1 MINPT
6 LDFSLLATPTQYNG
20 ELLTYIE
27 QHLTLNPQQLQACMA
42 PRTQAVQVLAGAGT
56 GKTMLITARTLKLM
70 DELLRAGVAAPEHRL
85 LILTF
90 TEKAAGEMKHR
101 IQSHLAKAG
110 YRGVLPE
117 GSIAT
122 FHSFCNMVLQRHS
135 AEATH
140 LPSTI
145 SLADTLQQ
153 QTVFEQVLKRIQQ
166 GLTNNIRSTL
176 EAFELHPTMDEGEL
190 TNEFPTVPIDILSL
204 TTFEGLPIEKLDAYL
219 ASFPVII
226 SRIKAYGWQPA
237 EFRQQARQQTI
248 AFTQCL
254 KQLPLVQGG
263 EPIPAVDVLLQEW
276 AKHLKPYA
284 SPFWFQQFSG
294 YTEEYKVVRDNF
306 GEPLWKALKDLY
318 YVGGTGGTRGNK
330 LKVVT
335 PFDATFLAEVCALEL
350 TIIDQIAA
358 VYALYQQALRRKD
371 WLDFDD
377 LINETIV
384 LLVKNPALQQRYQQW
399 FEGILVDE
407 FQDTNGSQLRLLQ
420 LLMRTPPVYE
430 SPNIMVVGDA
440 KQSIYG
446 FRFAQKENLN
456 LIFEGLPTEHIL
468 KLSLV
473 QNYRSVPAVIACSN
487 QVALNLAESPQ
498 ERLQEQPLVAVQSS
512 KHKGD
517 DDVAVYWATLGK
529 TNPETDKLDSLG
541 LCQNRAEEAI
551 AVEVLRQVV
560 EQGRALADCCVL
572 VRSKLEGKRV
582 AMALQSAGIPYLLG
596 VDALFF
602 TQSVVQITVATLRL
616 LHNATDI
623 LAWTQLLQP
632 VLSAKGLATVLKE
645 IRETSQVVVA
655 TSKTTTLQWDTLVAQ
670 YPIYLRPLAV
680 LSTKG
685 MLPEA
690 LSPEEAT
697 VVQQLATCL
706 LQATVQLQQADALT
720 IVLQTAERMISAI
733 DILQSLRG
741 ESSKQPPKHQ
751 TNIYFKQCAY
761 WLETLWQLLPTKAK
775 QLPLLWQKIQQ
786 SQNDP
791 QFKLPVLPDGLVDIQ
806 AVRIMTIHSAKGLE
820 FPLVFVYW
828 MRSKRLRPDQ
838 STILFDPQFTGYGGF
853 GLITKACT
861 TQPLVKASFYNSIWQ
876 KHRTDF
882 EEQRLFYVALTRAK
896 EQLWVFRHA
905 TSAEW
910 TRFPLSLQQVGDA
923 CLALEETE
931 EQHQA
936 WLFNRFQSEEVPK
949 RAWQQVLAQRLALSG
964 IQEVDTQPFL
974 PEEDLTLFNSGA
986 NALLPSMLKETL
998 TQKPLNITF
1007 SSLEKLSQ
1015 CVTWYWR
1022 STVMKQPIWQE
1033 VIESS
1038 TAEMLPS
1045 VLDVGQLAAKQGSL
1059 IHRLI
1064 ETYYRLGAL
1073 SCDTQ
1078 QAYQTVVE
1086 QTLANVP
1093 FPQQQALQAVA
1104 FSWLQKF
1111 DASAYGWEALRN
1123 QGWQVMAPEQRLQFI
1138 LPVTLQGEGQLF
1150 SVTGQVDALFYHP
1163 ETKTYRLVDF
1173 KTNQTLKPA
1182 KKALY
1187 FEQLALYVQGL
1198 QANNPTMYLPLHQV
1212 ALVHLSSESNQI
1224 ETYTLAET
1232 PQTQQNW
1239 LHAQLAQ
1246 VVSVH
1251 QQLEQTPPP
1260 QVGTPPCQYCP
1271 YALQGC
1277 EYRCP

>member
-1 MINPT
+1 MSHPA
-6 LDFSLLATPTQYNG
+6 LDFTLLATPTQYNG

-70 DELLRAGVAAPEHRL
+70 DELLKAGVAAPEHRL

-90 TEKAAGEMKHR
+90 TEKAAGEMKYR

-153 QTVFEQVLKRIQQ
+153 QTLFEQVLKRIQQ

-176 EAFELHPTMDEGEL
+176 EAFELHPTMDEGERI
-190 TNEFPTVPIDILSL
+190 NEFPTVPIDILSL
-204 TTFEGLPIEKLDAYL
+204 PTFEGLPIEKLDAYL
-219 ASFPVII
+219 ASFPAII

-254 KQLPLVQGG
+254 KQLPLTQGG

-294 YTEEYKVVRDNF
+294 YTETYQVVRDNF
-306 GEPLWKALKDLY
+306 GESLWKVLKDLY

-335 PFDATFLAEVCALEL
+335 PFDATFLEEVCALEL

-456 LIFEGLPTEHIL
+456 LIFEGIPTEHIL

-487 QVALNLAESPQ
+487 QVALNLAETPQ
-498 ERLQEQPLVAVQSS
+498 ERLQEQPLMAVQAPKKMSE
-512 KHKGD
+512 
-517 DDVAVYWATLGK
+517 DDVPVYWVTLGK
-529 TNPETDKLDSLG
+529 QHPETDKLDSLG
-541 LCQNRAEEAI
+541 VCQNRAEDAI
-551 AVEVLRQVV
+551 AIEILRQVV
-560 EQGRALADCCVL
+560 ARGRALADCCVL
-572 VRSKLEGKRV
+572 VRSKAEGKRV
-582 AMALQSAGIPYLLG
+582 AKALQLRGIPYLLG
-596 VDALFF
+596 VDSLFF
-602 TQSVVQITVATLRL
+602 TQPVVQITLATLRL
-616 LHNATDI
+616 LHNATDS
-623 LAWTQLLQP
+623 LAWTQVLQP
-632 VLSAKGLATVLKE
+632 VLSAKGLATVLKQ
-645 IRETSQVVVA
+645 IGKISPLVTQTQS
-655 TSKTTTLQWDTLVAQ
+655 TLIPWDALVAQ
-670 YPIYLRPLAV
+670 YPIYVRPLVV
-680 LSTKG
+680 LSQG
-685 MLPEA
+685 IGLEA
-690 LSPEEAT
+690 LSSEEA
-697 VVQQLATCL
+697 VLVQQLANVL
-706 LQATVQLQQADALT
+706 YQAVIQLQHADALDV
-720 IVLQTAERMISAI
+720 VLQTAEALIPV
-733 DILQSLRG
+733 LLTQSSTTEAASLLTQQQN
-741 ESSKQPPKHQ
+741 SV
-751 TNIYFKQCAY
+751 YFKQCAY
-761 WLETLWQLLPTKAK
+761 WLETVWQPLPVKAK
-775 QLPLLWQKIQQ
+775 QLTVLWQKIQQ
-786 SQNDP
+786 AQLAES
-791 QFKLPVLPDGLVDIQ
+791 QFKLPALPDALTNVQ

-828 MRSKRLRPDQ
+828 MRSERLTPDKN
-838 STILFDPQFTGYGGF
+838 TLLFDPQFSGYGGF
-853 GLITKACT
+853 GLIAKDCCT
-861 TQPLVKASFYNSIWQ
+861 QSVVKPSFYKAIWQ
-876 KHRTDF
+876 KHRADF

-896 EQLWVFRHA
+896 EQLWVFRYA
-905 TSAEW
+905 KSVSW
-910 TRFPLSLQQVGDA
+910 TQFPLATGQAQDVGILVNEADDDLHQQW
-923 CLALEETE
+923 L
-931 EQHQA
+931 HQ
-936 WLFNRFQSEEVPK
+936 RFFAESVSVNT
-949 RAWQQVLAQRLALSG
+949 WQQALTSRLSTACTAPSSECLTREAPDTIKPFNGTVLKPSN
-964 IQEVDTQPFL
+964 VVPL
-974 PEEDLTLFNSGA
+974 PPTV
-986 NALLPSMLKETL
+986 P
-998 TQKPLNITF
+998 ITF
-1007 SSLEKLSQ
+1007 SGLEKLSQ
-1015 CVTWYWR
+1015 CATWYWR
-1022 STVMKQPIWQE
+1022 SVVMKQPVWQE
-1033 VIESS
+1033 VSSVVAS
-1038 TAEMLPS
+1038 TALLPS
-1045 VLDVGQLAAKQGSL
+1045 VLDVLTLAAKQGSL
-1059 IHRLI
+1059 VHRLI
-1064 ETYYRLGAL
+1064 ETYYRLGGFNQE
-1073 SCDTQ
+1073 TQ
-1078 QAYQTVVE
+1078 QAYQTVIA
-1086 QTLANVP
+1086 QTLADVP
-1093 FPQQQALQAVA
+1093 LAQQQALQRVA
-1104 FSWLQKF
+1104 LDWMGVF
-1111 DASAYGWEALRN
+1111 DASVYGWQTLRS
-1123 QGWQVMAPEQRLQFI
+1123 QGWQVMAPEQRLKFTVAMP
-1138 LPVTLQGEGQLF
+1138 LPLVGIQHFT
-1150 SVTGQVDALFYHP
+1150 VTGQVDALFYHP
-1163 ETKTYRLVDF
+1163 ETQTYRLVDF
-1173 KTNQTLKPA
+1173 KTNQTLKSA

-1198 QANNPTMYLPLHQV
+1198 RANNPSIQLPLHQV
-1212 ALVHLSSESNQI
+1212 ALVHLSPQTNQI
-1224 ETYTLAET
+1224 ETYTLGDRPQESEAWLQTQLGKVVAIHQHEEKIPT
-1232 PQTQQNW
+1232 PQV
-1239 LHAQLAQ
+1239 A
-1246 VVSVH
+1246 V
-1251 QQLEQTPPP
+1251 
-1260 QVGTPPCQYCP
+1260 PPCKRCP

-1277 EYRCP
+1277 EYRV